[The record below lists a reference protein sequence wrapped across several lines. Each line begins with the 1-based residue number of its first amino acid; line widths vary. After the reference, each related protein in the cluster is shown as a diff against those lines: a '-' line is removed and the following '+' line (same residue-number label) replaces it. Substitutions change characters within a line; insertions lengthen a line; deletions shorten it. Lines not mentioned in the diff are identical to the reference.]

1 MNNSIK
7 IKLLIAIMVSCS
19 VTGITFLVM
28 SMMNKG
34 THSLAIAL
42 GFIVT
47 GQIASTIALRL
58 KSKENA

>member
-7 IKLLIAIMVSCS
+7 IKLLIAIMVICS

-34 THSLAIAL
+34 THSFAIAL

-58 KSKENA
+58 KGKENA